1 MGRNQR
7 AESSGLISCVV
18 CAVIGYFAMTMFRT
32 YAPAIWQL
40 TQRTFTACSGIAA
53 GCAVV
58 SFIIGYTH
66 FSRSLREKHHWY
78 LVVRRLFEVLAL
90 SVVYGSTIFLT
101 SFMFLDMINS
111 LMGKTMTGY
120 LPAICAAFSGIV
132 GYLTFVQAELMNAK
146 TLASLLPFFIIAGVS
161 TAGSTS
167 DDPYWANNNFSQLG
181 DRTTFAARMFNSTLM
196 LGGICIIIIS
206 YFSISEL
213 VANYRQRLRWHGDE
227 TKLGSGPIPHFA
239 PRTVILGILLALAGI
254 EFFGIGMFRYTPHP
268 VLHNVFARSLP
279 GVMGILMLAL
289 PWLAPQLSK
298 AVYVISDLAI
308 VVCAYTGI
316 IWLEGENTLTNVE
329 AFAGL
334 LFLGWFVVF
343 TRQIAA
349 IETDRVQAQLLHAQY
364 DVAASGNDADAM
376 RTVPIP
382 VNVPV
387 TRASKDDV
395 EAAKTAGSDAT
406 NDNHSKSGR
415 HHWLRWL
422 PSRHRSA
429 IETKPVDSSLESR
442 LASDQ

>member
-18 CAVIGYFAMTMFRT
+18 CAVIGFIAMSLYRS

-40 TQRTFTACSGIAA
+40 TQRTFTACAA
-53 GCAVV
+53 IDAACAVV

-66 FSRSLREKHHWY
+66 FSRSLHEKHHWY

-206 YFSISEL
+206 YFAISEL

-227 TKLGSGPIPHFA
+227 TKLGSGPIPHFV
-239 PRTVILGILLALAGI
+239 PRTVILGILLTLAGI

-279 GVMGILMLAL
+279 GVMGILLLAL

-364 DVAASGNDADAM
+364 DVAASGNDADVM

-387 TRASKDDV
+387 TRASKGDV
-395 EAAKTAGSDAT
+395 NATNTAGAGAT
-406 NDNHSKSGR
+406 DDDHSKSGR
-415 HHWLRWL
+415 RHWLRWL
-422 PSRHRSA
+422 PSRHHST

>member
-196 LGGICIIIIS
+196 LGGICIVIIS
-206 YFSISEL
+206 YFAITEL
-213 VANYRQRLRWHGDE
+213 VASYRQRLRWHGDA
-227 TKLGSGPIPHFA
+227 TKLGSGPIPHFVQ
-239 PRTVILGILLALAGI
+239 RTVILGILLTLAGI

-395 EAAKTAGSDAT
+395 EAAKTAGSGAT
-406 NDNHSKSGR
+406 DDHHSKSGR

-422 PSRHRSA
+422 PSRHRST

>member
-7 AESSGLISCVV
+7 AESAGLISCVI
-18 CAVIGYFAMTMFRT
+18 CAMVGFVAMSLYRA

-40 TQRTFTACSGIAA
+40 TQRSFAACAAIDAACSI
-53 GCAVV
+53 V
-58 SFIIGYTH
+58 SFIVGYTH
-66 FSRSLREKHHWY
+66 FSRSLHEQRHWY
-78 LVVRRLFEVLAL
+78 LVLRRLFEVLAL

-111 LMGKTMTGY
+111 VMGRAMSGY
-120 LPAICAAFSGIV
+120 LPAICAAFCAIF
-132 GYLTFVQAELMNAK
+132 GYVTFVQAELMNAK

-196 LGGICIIIIS
+196 LGGICIVIIS
-206 YFSISEL
+206 YFAITEL
-213 VANYRQRLRWHGDE
+213 VASYRQRLRWHGNA
-227 TKLGSGPIPHFA
+227 TKLGSGPIPHFVQ
-239 PRTVILGILLALAGI
+239 RTVILAILLTLAGI

-268 VLHNVFARSLP
+268 ILHNVFARSLP
-279 GVMGILMLAL
+279 GVMGILLIAL

-308 VVCAYTGI
+308 VVCAYAGV
-316 IWLEGENTLTNVE
+316 IWLEGNNTLTNVE
-329 AFAGL
+329 ALAGL

-349 IETDRVQAQLLHAQY
+349 IETDRMQAQLLHAQY
-364 DVAASGNDADAM
+364 DAATANPTADSM

-387 TRASKDDV
+387 TRESSANN
-395 EAAKTAGSDAT
+395 TPDAHDGT
-406 NDNHSKSGR
+406 SGKR
-415 HHWLRWL
+415 HHWHWPR
-422 PSRHRSA
+422 RHENGISGTA
-429 IETKPVDSSLESR
+429 VEPSLESR